1 MVIDRLTSVLK
12 LGRARLQATIKALAG
27 DAYDPLDDT
36 VERSRLP
43 LGTAACNEQAGTE
56 AERSDDDKGGQQ

>member
-1 MVIDRLTSVLK
+1 VVIDRLTSVLK

-36 VERSRLP
+36 VERSRLT
-43 LGTAACNEQAGTE
+43 LGTVARNEQAGTE
-56 AERSDDDKGGQQ
+56 AERSDDDKGGQK